1 MASKKTIVHKP
12 SETDSIHKH
21 ESDRDFHRNFALTD
35 RVSVIKGIGPKTE
48 KALSKRSIRTIED
61 LVYFVPTRYTDR
73 RHIRKMDTVTE
84 GEETVIVGR
93 VQESGTAYARIGR
106 KRMYYARVTDET
118 GCILLKW
125 FRFNRRAMT
134 GMCAQNSV
142 LFISG
147 KVTRFGSDLQIIHP
161 HVTVLEDNKS
171 LQEIASVMPIYPE
184 VEGISQGSV
193 RNIIREAFS
202 GFPSDALTSL
212 IPNNIATEHDLPSL
226 ADSLRQ
232 CHFPDGDGHDLP
244 MHTHRFL
251 GRVIIEEFF
260 LFQVALRLKRLRAEV
275 DGIPMKKGKIYHLVN
290 SLLPFTLTSGQ
301 KQAMAEIEQD
311 MASPSAM
318 NRLLQGDVGSGKTV
332 CAILASAVAV
342 DNGYQTTILA
352 PTEVLAEQHY
362 VNIHTILSQT
372 DIPYVLLTGST
383 KGPDRSRALDGIR
396 KGEFSVVIGTHALL
410 QEKVV
415 FRRLG
420 LAVIDEQHRFGVI
433 QRSSLKS
440 KGGNPHVLVMTATPI
455 PRSLSLVVYGDL
467 DVSLIRDMPPGRQKC
482 ITKVMTDKDRSSVE
496 HTIIDEITK
505 GHQVYAI
512 YPVIDDSGID
522 ELKSAKVGAGR
533 YQTLFPSCRVGLLHG
548 KMSTEEKRETMT
560 SFRDGKFDIL
570 VSTTVVEVGVDVA
583 NASLMV
589 IEHAERFGLAQ
600 LHQLRG
606 RVGRGSHPSK
616 CILMSSSERTSDAT
630 KRLRILEKTGD
641 GFVIAEEDLKLR
653 GPGEMLGVRQA
664 GVPQFRIGNIV
675 ENMNLMIMARNI
687 AEKVIEEASE
697 EERAHLLATTQAR
710 WGEKLLFGEVL

>member
-1 MASKKTIVHKP
+1 MTPKNKIDHKTSV
-12 SETDSIHKH
+12 TDSIHKDK
-21 ESDRDFHRNFALTD
+21 SGRDFHHSFALTD

-61 LVYFVPTRYTDR
+61 LIYFVPTRYADR
-73 RHIRKMDTVTE
+73 RHIRKMGTVSE
-84 GEETVIVGR
+84 GEEAVMVGR
-93 VQESGTAYARIGR
+93 VQESGTAYSRLSR
-106 KRMYYARVTDET
+106 KKMYYARVTDET

-134 GMCAQNSV
+134 GMCAQNNL

-147 KVTRFGSDLQIIHP
+147 KVTKFGSDLQIIHP
-161 HVTVLEDNKS
+161 HVTVLEDNNS
-171 LQEIASVMPIYPE
+171 PQEIASVMPIYPE
-184 VEGISQGSV
+184 VEGIAQGSV
-193 RNIIREAFS
+193 RNIMREAFS
-202 GFPSDALTSL
+202 GFSSEALASL
-212 IPNNIATEHDLPSL
+212 IPDDIGTEYDLPPL

-232 CHFPDGDGHDLP
+232 CHFPDSDGRDLF
-244 MHTHRFL
+244 MDTHRFL
-251 GRVIIEEFF
+251 GRIIIEEFF
-260 LFQVALRLKRLRAEV
+260 LFQMALKLKRLWAEV
-275 DGIPMKKGKIYHLVN
+275 DGIPMKKGNIYHLVN

-342 DNGYQTTILA
+342 DNGYQATILA
-352 PTEVLAEQHY
+352 PTEVLAAQHY
-362 VNIHTILSQT
+362 ANIHTILSQT
-372 DIPYVLLTGST
+372 DIPHVLLTGST
-383 KGPDRSRALDGIR
+383 KGSDRSCALDGIR

-410 QEKVV
+410 QENVV
-415 FRRLG
+415 FHRLG
-420 LAVIDEQHRFGVI
+420 LAVIDEQHRFGVV

-440 KGGNPHVLVMTATPI
+440 KGSNPHVLVMTATPI

-467 DVSLIRDMPPGRQKC
+467 DVSLIKDMPPGRQKC
-482 ITKVMTDKDRSSVE
+482 TTKVMTDKDRTSVE
-496 HTIIDEITK
+496 HTIIDEITR

-512 YPVIDDSGID
+512 YPLIDESDTD
-522 ELKSAKVGAGR
+522 ELKSATMGASQYR
-533 YQTLFPSCRVGLLHG
+533 TLFPACRVGLLHG
-548 KMSTEEKRETMT
+548 KMSTDEKQETMM

-570 VSTTVVEVGVDVA
+570 VSTTVVEVGVDVV

-616 CILMSSSERTSDAT
+616 CILMSSSERTSAAT

-675 ENMNLMIMARNI
+675 ENMNLMIMARKI

-697 EERAHLLATTQAR
+697 EERTHMLVTAQAR
-710 WGEKLLFGEVL
+710 WGEKLLFGDVL